1 MATAAQEIAE
11 ALGADTLAQLDAST
25 AGFTE
30 RQLWW
35 ASGYLAGRA
44 SAARTPLAEPAP
56 QTTPAAA
63 GVATEAALTVLY
75 ASETGNSRRVAED
88 LAAQARDR
96 GATVNVHD
104 LARYKPRQLK
114 REQRIAIVTATHGLG
129 DPPDGTEA
137 FFEYWLGDGAPRLE
151 GLEYSVLALG
161 DSSYEDFCQ
170 IGRDIDLRLEA
181 LGAQRVG
188 QRIDCD
194 VDFEADASTW
204 TEAVVA
210 TLEAASG
217 PVSAPAAAAVPRIH
231 AVPTVYNRAHP
242 YLSEILT
249 NQRITGRGSTKDV
262 RHFELSL
269 EGSGLSYL
277 PGDSLGVVP
286 TNPPPLVEA
295 LLEETGYDRDAPVR
309 IGDEET
315 RLADALTDKL
325 EITVASR
332 AFADAYAAVSDFEA
346 PEKGPDA
353 RAWLNRRQV
362 IDLVAGTHA
371 PADPQA
377 FVDCLRRL
385 TPRLYSIAS
394 SPDANPDEVH
404 LTVRMIDYEA
414 FGRRHWGAASNF
426 LAAQAKVPVFVEPNE
441 RFRLPDDGATPIVMI
456 GPGTGV
462 APFRAF
468 VEHRATHGA
477 TGNNW
482 LLFGDRNQHTDFLY
496 QLEWLRYRK
505 QGLLDRLDVA
515 FSRDQAGKV
524 YVQDRLSA
532 HGAELYRWLETG
544 AHVYVCG
551 DAEGMAPAVHEA
563 LRTVVGTQRG
573 VDADDAEH
581 YLRELKQAGRYQ
593 RDVY

>member
-11 ALGADTLAQLDAST
+11 ALGAETLAQLDAST

-44 SAARTPLAEPAP
+44 TAAQTLPGEPAV
-56 QTTPAAA
+56 TAIPAAPEA
-63 GVATEAALTVLY
+63 AADAALTVLY
-75 ASETGNSRRVAED
+75 ASETGNSRRVAD
-88 LAAQARDR
+88 ALAEQARGR
-96 GATVNVHD
+96 GATVGVHD
-104 LARYKPRQLK
+104 LARYKPRQLR

-151 GLEYSVLALG
+151 GLQYSVLALG
-161 DSSYEDFCQ
+161 DSSYEDFCK
-170 IGRDIDLRLEA
+170 IGRDIDDRLEA

-188 QRIDCD
+188 QRVDCD
-194 VDFEADASTW
+194 VDFETEAAAW
-204 TEAVVA
+204 TKAVVA
-210 TLEAASG
+210 TIE
-217 PVSAPAAAAVPRIH
+217 AAAAPAVTAVPHIH
-231 AVPTVYNRAHP
+231 AVPTAYTRAHP
-242 YLSEILT
+242 YLSEVLT
-249 NQRITGRGSTKDV
+249 SQRITGRGSSKDV

-269 EGSGLSYL
+269 EDSGLTYE

-286 TNPPPLVEA
+286 ANPPQLVSQF
-295 LLEETGYDRDAPVR
+295 LEETGYDGDALVQV
-309 IGDEET
+309 GDEQAS
-315 RLADALTDKL
+315 LADALTGKL

-346 PEKGPDA
+346 PAKGPEA
-353 RAWLNRRQV
+353 RAWLGGRQV
-362 IDLVAGTHA
+362 IDLVAGSRA
-371 PADPQA
+371 PTDPQV

-414 FGRRHWGAASNF
+414 HGRRHWGTASNY
-426 LAAQAKVPVFVEPNE
+426 LADQATVPVFVEPNE
-441 RFRLPDDGATPIVMI
+441 RFRLPDRGDTPIVMI

-468 VEHRATHGA
+468 VEHRAYHGA
-477 TGNNW
+477 TGKNW

-515 FSRDQAGKV
+515 FSRDQSEKI
-524 YVQDRLSA
+524 YVQDRLLE
-532 HGAELYRWLETG
+532 HGAELYDWLESG

-551 DAEGMAPAVHEA
+551 DAEGMAPAVHDT
-563 LRTVVGTQRG
+563 LRNIVSARRNAG
-573 VDADDAEH
+573 ADDAED
-581 YLRELKQAGRYQ
+581 YLRELKRAGRYQ